1 MDLSERKITRG
12 ANQTAA
18 DAVRNVTSRISSSAL
33 RRKIAYMV
41 IMAIGPAMNADKT
54 YAVAVPN
61 KLAQDSEC
69 EGGTGHLKKAKH
81 AAASNPTNG
90 GAQ

>member
-1 MDLSERKITRG
+1 MDFSERKITRG

-18 DAVRNVTSRISSSAL
+18 AAVRNVTSRISNAAL
-33 RRKIAYMV
+33 RGRIANTA
-41 IMAIGPAMNADKT
+41 IMASGHAMNADRT
-54 YAVAVPN
+54 YTIVVPN